1 MRSLSH
7 LNKYFF
13 KYKWRLLLGVLFIV
27 IQNIFYIYNPLVVK
41 ESVDFIKESVELYSS
56 LDTDTSV
63 DISRPPILKSVM
75 NFFGFESSS
84 QSMTSKDALLK
95 VIMSTGLLLC
105 VIYLAIALIKG
116 LFLFFTRQTII
127 IMSRL
132 IEYDLKNE
140 IYDQYQRLSMAF
152 YKKNNTGDLMNRIS
166 EDVSKVRMYLGP
178 AIMYSINLVVVA
190 ILSVTAMV
198 RLNSELTLYVLAP
211 LPVMSI
217 LVYYV
222 STIMNKR
229 SEAVQRQQSALS
241 TFVQENFAG
250 IRVMKA
256 YGIEKQRSE
265 KFIEESEHY
274 KDLSLDQV
282 RVDALFMPTIILL
295 IGISTI
301 LAIFLGGKMIIAGTT
316 DFTFG
321 GLVAFVIYVNL
332 LTWPFA
338 AVGWVTSLVQRAA
351 ASQERINEF
360 LSVEPEIVDGP
371 KPLTNLK
378 GDIRFE
384 NVTFT
389 YPESGIQAIKN
400 ATFEI
405 SSGKTLGVFGR
416 TGSGKSTLA
425 SLLTRQFDPEK
436 GRVLLDNKD
445 IRSLTLDS
453 LRKEMGYVPQEVFL
467 FSDTIANNIAFGL
480 HDVNVSRAYIEK
492 AGAEAELTDEIKDLP
507 KGYDTLLG
515 EWGITLSGG
524 QKQRVSLA
532 RAIIRRPKILLFDDS
547 LSAVDTET
555 EESILQTLDRI
566 ISNRTTVLISHRI
579 STIRRADHIIVLE
592 NGEVI
597 DQGTHNELLMKGG
610 FYAEMERKQS
620 LEIAIE
626 E

>member
-1 MRSLSH
+1 MRSLAH
-7 LNKYFF
+7 LNKYLL
-13 KYKWRLLLGVLFIV
+13 KYKWRLLLGILFII

-41 ESVDFIKESVELYSS
+41 ESVDFIKESIEVYSGMEDGQTVELAS
-56 LDTDTSV
+56 
-63 DISRPPILKSVM
+63 PPILATVM
-75 NFFGFESSS
+75 DFFGLVRPDQEVD
-84 QSMTSKDALLK
+84 QKDILLQ
-95 VIMSTGLLLC
+95 VIMSTGLILC
-105 VIYLAIALIKG
+105 IIYLSIALIKG
-116 LFLFFTRQTII
+116 IFLFFTRQTII

-140 IYDQYQRLSMAF
+140 IYAQYQRLSMAF
-152 YKKNNTGDLMNRIS
+152 YKRNNTGDLMNRIS

-178 AIMYSINLVVVA
+178 AIMYSINLLVVA
-190 ILSVTAMV
+190 VLSVVAMV
-198 RLNSELTLYVLAP
+198 SLSAELTLYVLAP

-217 LVYYV
+217 LVYHV
-222 STIMNKR
+222 SAIMNRR

-265 KFIEESEHY
+265 EFNKESEFY
-274 KDLSLDQV
+274 RDLTLDQV

-295 IGISTI
+295 IGVSTI
-301 LAIFLGGKMIIAGTT
+301 LAIFLGGKMIIEGDT

-360 LSVEPEIVDGP
+360 LSEEPEIVDGP
-371 KPLTNLK
+371 KELEQVDGT
-378 GDIRFE
+378 IRFDR
-384 NVTFT
+384 VSFT
-389 YPESGIQAIKN
+389 YPESGIRALQEVS
-400 ATFEI
+400 FEI
-405 SSGKTLGVFGR
+405 APGRTLGVFGR

-425 SLLTRQFDPEK
+425 ALLLRQFDPDS
-436 GRVLLDNKD
+436 GSIHLDGHD
-445 IRSLTLDS
+445 IRELTTDS
-453 LRKEMGYVPQEVFL
+453 LRNPMGYVPQEVFL
-467 FSDTIANNIAFGL
+467 FSDSIANNIAFGL
-480 HDVNVSRAYIEK
+480 KDGEFDRSLVEQ
-492 AGAEAELTDEIKDLP
+492 AGNEAELSGEIQELS

-532 RAIIRRPKILLFDDS
+532 RAIIKRPKILIFDDS

-555 EESILQTLDRI
+555 EESILQTLDKI
-566 ISNRTTVLISHRI
+566 IKQRTTILISHRI

-592 NGEVI
+592 NGRII
-597 DQGTHNELLMKGG
+597 DQGRHEDLIARDG
-610 FYAEMERKQS
+610 FYADMERRQS
-620 LEIAIE
+620 LEVAVE
-626 E
+626 